1 MHRHS
6 EMASPVVRFCIDG
19 ERLLQAYT
27 TAALRYN
34 RLHSERIA
42 AVMKCVESPTAAELV
57 EAEIQKD
64 NAKIALLTHQKA
76 HGC

>member
-1 MHRHS
+1 
-6 EMASPVVRFCIDG
+6 MASPAVEFCIER
-19 ERLLQAYT
+19 ERLVQAYT

-34 RLHSERIA
+34 RLHSERIM
-42 AVMKCVESPTAAELV
+42 AVIKGREPPTAAELI

-64 NAKIALLTHQKA
+64 NVKIALLTHREE